1 MEDIKAFIIVS
12 ILIIALGL
20 FSGRSNNQLI
30 GYLLGMPVDKKKMR
44 QQIIVTL
51 IIAFI
56 ILGYAGFVH
65 FTTN

>member
-65 FTTN
+65 FTN